1 MDVNPSVTSFQNALA
16 WSHKSIGGLLRDTG
30 KPAAALESFGK
41 ALAIQQKLVD
51 ANPSVTG
58 FQSALAEFL
67 LSTGFLLA
75 RIGRLNEAFDLYVR
89 EEAIRKASFDKN
101 PTLPDYQN
109 GLTSC
114 QTNMAEVLIRTG
126 RLAEARPMC
135 DRAIATL
142 EALVRGHPEILY
154 YRGVLAEILLRD
166 GQVRAGQGDPVGAA
180 RAWARSLS
188 IYDGMRSLTG
198 EQMFSGRVAM
208 PASGLA
214 GRRDRASRLTLSP
227 SRPTWPCNG
236 CAGTSPQATAVS
248 RRSETSQ
255 G

>member
-1 MDVNPSVTSFQNALA
+1 MDANPSVTEFQRELATSYNSIGNLLRDIGEPQAALA
-16 WSHKSIGGLLRDTG
+16 SHGTGAGDSTGARGRQAPALPASRTLLPGATNRSAACCGDTG
-30 KPAAALESFGK
+30 KPAEALESFGK
-41 ALAIQQKLVD
+41 ALTIEQKLVD

-89 EEAIRKASFDKN
+89 EEAIRRTLLDKN

-109 GLTSC
+109 GLASC

-142 EALVRGHPEILY
+142 EALVRDHPEIQY
-154 YRGVLAEILLRD
+154 YSGVLAEILLRD
-166 GQVRAGQGDPVGAA
+166 GQVRAGQGDPAGAA
-180 RAWARSLS
+180 VPGGDHCRS
-188 IYDGMRSLTG
+188 T
-198 EQMFSGRVAM
+198 
-208 PASGLA
+208 
-214 GRRDRASRLTLSP
+214 
-227 SRPTWPCNG
+227 
-236 CAGTSPQATAVS
+236 TACVL
-248 RRSETSQ
+248 
-255 G
+255 